1 MCLKYVTQCAL
12 MTACFGYFRTIFRA
26 RITRSHDWMYTFHSI
41 DVWTLQ
47 TMASE
52 VAFQFLFFSLF
63 FGWVGTKHDQTF
75 QPERK
80 WFINW
85 FVRRTETIANAMCTK
100 IILSLWNP
108 FFYYYRNQV
117 IFLWTERYAHWK
129 PNRNNSSFFILSNN
143 LWSLNIICWLIKWN
157 GQYSSL
163 LFC

>member
-26 RITRSHDWMYTFHSI
+26 WITRSHDWMYTFHSI

-52 VAFQFLFFSLF
+52 VAFQFLFFLCF
-63 FGWVGTKHDQTF
+63 LVELAPNMIKHFNRKGNDSSIGLCV
-75 QPERK
+75 ERK
-80 WFINW
+80 QLPM
-85 FVRRTETIANAMCTK
+85 RCAQKLSYHCE
-100 IILSLWNP
+100 IL

-129 PNRNNSSFFILSNN
+129 PNRNNSSFFILSSN
-143 LWSLNIICWLIKWN
+143 LWSLSIICWLIKWN